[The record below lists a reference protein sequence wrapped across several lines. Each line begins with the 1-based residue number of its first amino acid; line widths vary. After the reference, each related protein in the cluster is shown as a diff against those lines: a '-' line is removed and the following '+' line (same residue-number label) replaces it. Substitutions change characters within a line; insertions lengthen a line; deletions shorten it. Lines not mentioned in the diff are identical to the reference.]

1 LKLQITIPRR
11 SLDNLRFLLH
21 PSRAAALYLIFLF
34 ALLAFASSTRNPSPV
49 IRGIGIALFL
59 AGLVTAWFGLI
70 ARRLAPPRGLRFC
83 LALGCGLLVLQRWW
97 KIPYANV
104 PIFLLTGIVAFSAA
118 SYGVS
123 DALLIL
129 ALLANLQLMLHQSVT
144 GAQTGFEFELG
155 LQVILLAGLAIL
167 LGYLTSGQRRK
178 ILALREEVML
188 AKSESAAY
196 STNVESNHFPAAAA
210 GAGEGKADMESLES
224 GIETI
229 LHRIQEYFQAQTVLL
244 YQPYGKDSLKLRHAV
259 SETGSVHVGHV
270 LDAQSTPLGAL
281 SLRGITCNW
290 NLDDPDSEIRSRDIS
305 YYTNWQQVRNV
316 AGCPLKM
323 QEQVIGVLIL
333 DRNLQRPFTGLEM
346 KHLEIFAIQLVEL
359 IQIGKRY
366 LEQLDRNTEYRIFYQ
381 AMSRLARSL
390 ATKEVL
396 EALASVC
403 QEVAPSTHILIA
415 LLDESRLS
423 YEIAYTHGTPMLQGC
438 KVDSHGRTWLSW
450 MLNSKSGPIMLRDIR
465 SHVSSMPIAS
475 PKEEPLPVRSVLLI
489 PLIAEGSLLG
499 VVLLGSTKVDLY
511 RHWHMRI
518 LTSICS
524 QASANIENSLLHRK
538 VETEALSDGLTH
550 LYNHRFF
557 QERLQS
563 ECSRV
568 KRSGG
573 SLSLL
578 MIDIDHFKK
587 VNDTYGHRVG
597 DMVLQQ
603 TAGILKGRLRSED
616 TIARY
621 GGEEFVV
628 ILSGSGKKGA
638 LRMAERSRLAVK
650 RAVLFAEEHRIG
662 ASVSIGTATFPED
675 ASEPW
680 ELIERADRALYAAK
694 EQGRN
699 RVVQYHMLGQEGVR
713 MTGIR

>member
-1 LKLQITIPRR
+1 MI
-11 SLDNLRFLLH
+11 
-21 PSRAAALYLIFLF
+21 
-34 ALLAFASSTRNPSPV
+34 
-49 IRGIGIALFL
+49 
-59 AGLVTAWFGLI
+59 
-70 ARRLAPPRGLRFC
+70 
-83 LALGCGLLVLQRWW
+83 LQRWW
-97 KIPYANV
+97 EIPYPTV
-104 PIFLLTGIVAFSAA
+104 PLLLFAGIVALSAA

-129 ALLANLQLMLHQSVT
+129 ALMANLQLMLHLPVKGT
-144 GAQTGFEFELG
+144 KTGFEFELG
-155 LQVILLAGLAIL
+155 LEVMLLAGLAIL

-178 ILALREEVML
+178 ILSLREEVML
-188 AKSESAAY
+188 AKGEAAAY
-196 STNVESNHFPAAAA
+196 LTNVEAKNFFPASHET
-210 GAGEGKADMESLES
+210 GEGKADLESLES
-224 GIETI
+224 SIEAI
-229 LHRIQEYFQAQTVLL
+229 LHRIQEYFQAQSVLL
-244 YQPYGKDSLKLRHAV
+244 YQPYGENSLKLRHAV
-259 SETGSVHVGHV
+259 SVTGSVHVGHV
-270 LDAQSTPLGAL
+270 LDTQSTPLGAIY
-281 SLRGITCNW
+281 LRGITCNW
-290 NLDDPDSEIRSRDIS
+290 NFDDPDSEIRSRHVT
-305 YYTNWQQVRNV
+305 YYTDWQQVRNL

-323 QEQVIGVLIL
+323 LGQAIGMLIL
-333 DRNLQRPFTGLEM
+333 DRNLERPFTGLEM
-346 KHLEIFAIQLVEL
+346 KHLEIFAIQLAEL
-359 IQIGKRY
+359 IQMGKRY
-366 LEQLDRNTEYRIFYQ
+366 LEQLDRNMEYRIFYQ

-390 ATKEVL
+390 ATQEVL
-396 EALASVC
+396 EALAGVC
-403 QEVAPSTHILIA
+403 QEVAPSTHVLIA
-415 LLDESRLS
+415 LLDETRLS
-423 YEIAYTHGTPMLQGC
+423 YELAYTHGIPSLQGC

-465 SHVSSMPIAS
+465 SHVSTMPIAS
-475 PKEEPLPVRSVLLI
+475 PKEGPLPVRSVLLI
-489 PLIAEGSLLG
+489 PLIAEGAQLG
-499 VVLLGSTKVDLY
+499 VVLLGTTKVDSY

-518 LTSICS
+518 LASICS

-538 VETEALSDGLTH
+538 VENEALSDGLTH

-568 KRSGG
+568 KRGGG

-587 VNDTYGHRVG
+587 VNDTYGHRIG

-603 TAGILKGRLRSED
+603 TAAILKGHLRSED

-638 LRMAERSRLAVK
+638 LKMAERSRLAVT
-650 RAVLFAEEHRIG
+650 RAVLIAEEHRIG

-675 ASEPW
+675 ASQPW

-699 RVVQYHMLGQEGVR
+699 RVVQYHSLGQEGAR

>member
-11 SLDNLRFLLH
+11 SLDNFRFLLH
-21 PSRAAALYLIFLF
+21 PSRAATLYLIFLF
-34 ALLAFASSTRNPSPV
+34 ALLAFASSTRNASLL
-49 IRGIGIALFL
+49 IRGVGIGLFL
-59 AGLVTAWFGLI
+59 AGLVIAWFGLI
-70 ARRLAPPRGLRFC
+70 ARRLAPPRGLLVC
-83 LALGCGLLVLQRWW
+83 LGLGWGLLVLQRWW
-97 KIPYANV
+97 RIPYGSV
-104 PIFLLTGIVAFSAA
+104 PLFLLAGIVAFSAA
-118 SYGVS
+118 SYGIS

-129 ALLANLQLMLHQSVT
+129 ALMANLQLMLHQASP
-144 GAQTGFEFELG
+144 GLQSGFEIELG
-155 LQVILLAGLAIL
+155 IQVVSLAGLAIL
-167 LGYLTSGQRRK
+167 LGYVTSGHRRK
-178 ILALREEVML
+178 ILSLREEVMFARNDL
-188 AKSESAAY
+188 AVRPSNTESGL
-196 STNVESNHFPAAAA
+196 SQAAA
-210 GAGEGKADMESLES
+210 GEGGEGKADLESLES

-229 LHRIQEYFQAQTVLL
+229 LHRIQDYFQAQTVLL
-244 YQPYGKDSLKLRHAV
+244 YQPYGAGVLKLRHAV
-259 SETGSVHVGHV
+259 SATRSVQMGHT

-290 NLDDPDSEIRSRDIS
+290 NLDDPDSEIKSRDIT
-305 YYTNWQQVRNV
+305 YYSEWQQVRNV

-323 QEQVIGVLIL
+323 QDQLVGVLIL
-333 DRNLQRPFTGLEM
+333 DRNLERPFSVLEM

-366 LEQLDRNTEYRIFYQ
+366 LEQLDRNMEYRIFYQ

-390 ATKEVL
+390 ATNEVL
-396 EALASVC
+396 EALAGVC

-415 LLDESRLS
+415 LLDEARLA
-423 YEIAYTHGTPMLQGC
+423 YEVAFAHGIPELQGR

-465 SHVSSMPIAS
+465 SHVSTMPIAS
-475 PKEEPLPVRSVLLI
+475 PKEEPAPVRSMLLI
-489 PLIAEGSLLG
+489 PLMAEGAQLG
-499 VVLLGSTKVDLY
+499 VVMLGTTKVDYY

-538 VETEALSDGLTH
+538 VATEALSDGLTH

-568 KRSGG
+568 KRGG
-573 SLSLL
+573 GTLSLL

-587 VNDTYGHRVG
+587 VNDTFGHRVG

-603 TAGILKGRLRSED
+603 TAAILKGRLRSED

-638 LRMAERSRLAVK
+638 YKMAERSRLAVK
-650 RAVLFAEEHRIG
+650 RAVFSAEEQKIG

-694 EQGRN
+694 EQGRD
-699 RVVQYHMLGQEGVR
+699 RVVQYHALGKEGIRVTGVR
-713 MTGIR
+713 

>member
-1 LKLQITIPRR
+1 V
-11 SLDNLRFLLH
+11 FLL
-21 PSRAAALYLIFLF
+21 A
-34 ALLAFASSTRNPSPV
+34 
-49 IRGIGIALFL
+49 
-59 AGLVTAWFGLI
+59 
-70 ARRLAPPRGLRFC
+70 
-83 LALGCGLLVLQRWW
+83 
-97 KIPYANV
+97 
-104 PIFLLTGIVAFSAA
+104 GIVAFAAA
-118 SYGVS
+118 SYGIS

-129 ALLANLQLMLHQSVT
+129 ALMANLQLMLHQSAT
-144 GAQTGFEFELG
+144 GLQSGFELELG
-155 LQVILLAGLAIL
+155 LQVVSLAGLAIL
-167 LGYLTSGQRRK
+167 LGYLTTGQRKK
-178 ILALREEVML
+178 ILSLREEIVL
-188 AKSESAAY
+188 AKSGSAAY
-196 STNVESNHFPAAAA
+196 ATHEEFRKSP
-210 GAGEGKADMESLES
+210 GQPGEGGEVKADLESLES

-229 LHRIQEYFQAQTVLL
+229 LRRIQDYFQAQTVLL
-244 YQPYGKDSLKLRHAV
+244 YQPYGTGALKLRHSV
-259 SETGSVHVGHV
+259 SATRSVQKGHV

-281 SLRGITCNW
+281 SLKGITCNW
-290 NLDDPDSEIRSRDIS
+290 NLDDPDSDIKTRDIT
-305 YYTNWQQVRNV
+305 YYTEWQQVKNV
-316 AGCPLKM
+316 AGCPLKTH
-323 QEQVIGVLIL
+323 EQVIGVLVL
-333 DRNLQRPFTGLEM
+333 DRNLERPFTVLEM

-359 IQIGKRY
+359 VQIGKRY
-366 LEQLDRNTEYRIFYQ
+366 LEQLDRNMEYRIFYQ

-390 ATKEVL
+390 ATSEVL
-396 EALASVC
+396 EALAGVC

-415 LLDESRLS
+415 LLDEARLS
-423 YEIAYTHGTPMLQGC
+423 YEVAHAHGVPELRGC

-465 SHVSSMPIAS
+465 SHVSTMPIAS

-489 PLIAEGSLLG
+489 PLMAEGAQLG
-499 VVLLGSTKVDLY
+499 VVMLGTAKVDFY

-538 VETEALSDGLTH
+538 VATEALSDGLTH

-587 VNDTYGHRVG
+587 VNDTFGHRIG

-603 TAGILKGRLRSED
+603 TAATLKGRLRSED

-628 ILSGSGKKGA
+628 ILSGSGRKGA
-638 LRMAERSRLAVK
+638 YRMAERSRLAVK
-650 RAVLFAEEHRIG
+650 RAVVNVEEHRIG
-662 ASVSIGTATFPED
+662 TSVSVGTATFPED

-694 EQGRN
+694 ERGRD
-699 RVVQYHMLGQEGVR
+699 RVVQYHTLGQEGRR